1 MTVSFD
7 SSGGWAG
14 ISYKGSTETSIHNLV
29 NTTSCTL
36 YTPLASAL
44 TLSKGTGNPTWSR
57 ATTAWGFNEL
67 GYLEDLASGCAFF
80 GGARLVR
87 NTVRTT
93 SEDFSNAAWAK
104 SAVTVFGTNLIVC
117 SNGTVQQYIYQV
129 LSGTSITEGQTRLFY
144 VRVKKVIGGAD
155 FIQLSPASSGFG
167 SGQYVNLS
175 LIDGSVNAV
184 GCTAIVIPVPGET
197 NAYDFY
203 MKATATVT
211 GAFDGFNIAFVSTL
225 ASARLPN
232 FTGDGSKS
240 YQLLRAGS
248 CDVTGYGASYIPEYV
263 SVGVVPTPFFG
274 AGIDG
279 AKYYE
284 TDWQGAP
291 ISAAS
296 KNGIRL
302 ESAATNNILRSRKFD
317 LGGYNTTGGYW
328 TCGQTVGPELA
339 LNGAFDSSDNWTI
352 VGGGW
357 VIGSGVATATAATNA
372 SVRQDRPGVLIP
384 GKTYTITCTVTRTS
398 GNLVFWLGSYGT
410 YGGQATNTSVNFV
423 CTIRCGPNT
432 TFYIDTSSGFSG
444 TVDNVSIKECAIQ
457 IGDATGID
465 GISKSA
471 TGLTF
476 VEANA
481 VIKQPITIASSA
493 RCTSVYI
500 KLGTPF
506 VGPLS
511 ISQDDGATWTDV
523 TSQINS
529 SSFTR
534 VSITSTLANPVVA
547 FKSGTAGDV
556 VIVDC
561 VQNEAGTVAT
571 SPIVTTTATVTRN
584 ADSLTYQTASNWSD
598 TAGTAVIEVQPY
610 VWSVGGLVGSAT
622 NGLLE
627 SGSNSGATSYDGT
640 NAANGPTGT
649 PSGHKKLAM
658 SWGNS
663 EMTVASDGIVGT
675 PGTYDGAMGLS
686 SIGIGVGSV
695 GYFGPITIYNFAMN
709 AAELKAITS

>member
-7 SSGGWAG
+7 SSSG
-14 ISYKGSTETSIHNLV
+14 ISYRGSTETSIHNLV

-36 YTPLASAL
+36 YAPLASAL

-67 GYLEDLASGCAFF
+67 GYLEGLASGCAFF
-80 GGARLVR
+80 GGTRLVR

-93 SEDFSNAAWAK
+93 SEDFSNAAWTK
-104 SAVTVFGTNLIVC
+104 SAVTVFGTNIIVC
-117 SNGTVQQYIYQV
+117 SNATSQQY
-129 LSGTSITEGQTRLFY
+129 LSQSLTGTSIVEGQTRLFY

-211 GAFDGFNIAFVSTL
+211 GAFDGFNIAFVSSL

-248 CDVTGYGASYIPEYV
+248 CDVTGYASSYVPEYV
-263 SVGVVPTPFFG
+263 SVGVVSSPFFG

-279 AKYYE
+279 AKYYD

-291 ISAAS
+291 IPAEN
-296 KNGIRL
+296 KKGVRL
-302 ESAATNNILRSRKFD
+302 EAAATNNVLASHKFISPWITSTA
-317 LGGYNTTGGYW
+317 GS
-328 TCGQTVGPELA
+328 EL
-339 LNGAFDSSDNWTI
+339 LVNGTFDDSSNWTVTGADGTHI
-352 VGGGW
+352 ATFAGGTLRYQSDTSTPTLK
-357 VIGSGVATATAATNA
+357 ISQP
-372 SVRQDRPGVLIP
+372 SVLTL
-384 GKTYTITCTVTRTS
+384 GKTYVVTTVCS
-398 GNLVFWLGSYGT
+398 T
-410 YGGQATNTSVNFV
+410 YV
-423 CTIRCGPNT
+423 
-432 TFYIDTSSGFSG
+432 SG
-444 TVDNVSIKECAIQ
+444 TIKTDSAAGDFVLVSAPGTSTKLFVATQTAFSILRNSTNVDATIDSISVKEGAIQ
-457 IGDATGID
+457 IGDATGLD
-465 GISKSA
+465 GIANSA
-471 TGLTF
+471 SSLTWTT
-476 VEANA
+476 ANA
-481 VIKQPITIASSA
+481 VWKQSITMASAA
-493 RCTSVYI
+493 RCTSAYL

-534 VSITSTLANPVVA
+534 VEITSTVTNPVIC
-547 FKSGTAGDV
+547 FKSGTAGDI

-571 SPIVTTTATVTRN
+571 SPIVTTTAAVTRN

-649 PSGHKKLAM
+649 PSGRKKLAM

-695 GYFGPITIYNFAMN
+695 GYFGPITIYDFAMN
-709 AAELKAITS
+709 AAELKVITA